1 VLRFGKSG
9 GRKDAEK
16 MKKIIAVS
24 FISTF
29 LVLLSFYA
37 VNAIILEQQKN
48 KQLEISN
55 TLLQYSE
62 GLSQSVAT
70 ALKA

>member
-1 VLRFGKSG
+1 
-9 GRKDAEK
+9 

>member
-1 VLRFGKSG
+1 
-9 GRKDAEK
+9 
-16 MKKIIAVS
+16 
-24 FISTF
+24 
-29 LVLLSFYA
+29 

>member
-1 VLRFGKSG
+1 
-9 GRKDAEK
+9 
-16 MKKIIAVS
+16 MKKIIAVAL
-24 FISTF
+24 ISTF

-70 ALKA
+70 ALKSVTTQGCDK